1 MNKKILIW
9 ASSILVAILLFSFFF
24 FSSKS
29 IADFHV
35 VAKGGEVSVL
45 QNGEWIVLT
54 QSEQFFKNIDAI
66 KTTEGEAILTIKQ
79 ATIITVDPNS
89 EIKID
94 DLTDD
99 SLKISQVQG
108 SSWNKFLALTGIK
121 SYDVQTTHTVASV
134 RGTGFYVKPGS
145 EFDTFMLG
153 EGELALEGWND
164 TLKPF
169 QKVIVYENQ
178 TYELQNLTEE
188 EIQFLKLRI
197 SEDLDKIKK
206 IRETIFDAN
215 KNTISTIKKLT
226 STTDEDFT
234 NLIEDIDEGRVDDKQ
249 KMEESPIPLPN
260 DVEKIVQINEKIK
273 EQKSLISILSQ
284 NE

>member
-1 MNKKILIW
+1 
-9 ASSILVAILLFSFFF
+9 
-24 FSSKS
+24 
-29 IADFHV
+29 
-35 VAKGGEVSVL
+35 
-45 QNGEWIVLT
+45 
-54 QSEQFFKNIDAI
+54 
-66 KTTEGEAILTIKQ
+66 
-79 ATIITVDPNS
+79 
-89 EIKID
+89 
-94 DLTDD
+94 
-99 SLKISQVQG
+99 
-108 SSWNKFLALTGIK
+108 
-121 SYDVQTTHTVASV
+121 
-134 RGTGFYVKPGS
+134 
-145 EFDTFMLG
+145 
-153 EGELALEGWND
+153 
-164 TLKPF
+164 LKPF